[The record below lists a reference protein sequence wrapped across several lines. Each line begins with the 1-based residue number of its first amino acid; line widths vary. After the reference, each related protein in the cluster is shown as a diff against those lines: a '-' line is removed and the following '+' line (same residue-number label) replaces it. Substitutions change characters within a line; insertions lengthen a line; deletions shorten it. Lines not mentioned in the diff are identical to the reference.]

1 MHEHYPHQVL
11 KTATRATL
19 ETDEGTLSGRC
30 IAVASLRRHRI
41 ISAPTPAW
49 LVYAEPLS
57 IDLHALQAVVR
68 SASSRVDDLCRAV
81 QARCRAPV
89 IHRRVT
95 LALRLIDEMLDDQVS
110 AHVVAARAAISL
122 SQLQRVLS
130 ARTGLSVRRLVRW
143 RRMRLAVELISSGQT
158 VTQAAHAAGFA
169 DAAHLSRTV
178 RMMFAV
184 APASGLLGTRRV
196 GD

>member
-68 SASSRVDDLCRAV
+68 SASSAMDLCRAV
-81 QARCRAPV
+81 QARCRMPV
-89 IHRRVT
+89 IDRRVT

-110 AHVVAARAAISL
+110 ARVVAARAAISL

-130 ARTGLSVRRLVRW
+130 ARMGLSVRRLVRW